1 MNNVFYF
8 IFFLDGEKNPK
19 NHMIVGPKKESLHND
34 FSPNLEVALI
44 DNLSIADHA
53 SY

>member
-1 MNNVFYF
+1 MFLFY
-8 IFFLDGEKNPK
+8 FFLDGEKNPK
-19 NHMIVGPKKESLHND
+19 NHMIVGPKRESLHND
-34 FSPNLEVALI
+34 IFPNMEVALI